1 VATTDIIRELRSLTG
16 AGVMDCKKALED
28 AKGDINKAI
37 ELLKQTGLS
46 KVQKKSSRTANEGV
60 IETYV
65 HSGGRIGVMLELNCE
80 TDFVARTSEFV
91 SLAHDIALQVASM
104 DPQCIDDEVNLD
116 ELDSSAG
123 EPRLMYQPFV
133 KDSSQTIKDLITE
146 AVSKIG
152 ENIVIKRFIRYE
164 LGES

>member
-152 ENIVIKRFIRYE
+152 ENILIKRFIRYE

>member
-28 AKGDINKAI
+28 AKGDINKAM

-46 KVQKKSSRTANEGV
+46 KVQKKSSRTANEGI

-91 SLAHDIALQVASM
+91 SLAHDIALQIASM
-104 DPQCIDDEVNLD
+104 DPQCIDDEVSSD
-116 ELDSSAG
+116 ELDSTAE

>member
-1 VATTDIIRELRSLTG
+1 MATTDIIRELRSLTG

-28 AKGDINKAI
+28 AKGDINKAM

-46 KVQKKSSRTANEGV
+46 KVQKKSSRTANEGI

-91 SLAHDIALQVASM
+91 SLAHDIALQIASM
-104 DPQCIDDEVNLD
+104 DPQCIDDEVSSD
-116 ELDSSAG
+116 ELDSTAE

>member
-1 VATTDIIRELRSLTG
+1 MSNITAVSVKALRDLSG
-16 AGVMDCKKALED
+16 AGLMDCKSALDE
-28 AKGDINKAI
+28 AEGDMDKEID
-37 ELLKQTGLS
+37 LLRTKGLS
-46 KVQKKSSRTANEGV
+46 AATKKSGRTASEGLV
-60 IETYV
+60 CIKTEGTKGTLV
-65 HSGGRIGVMLELNCE
+65 EDNSE

-152 ENIVIKRFIRYE
+152 ENILIKRFIRYE

>member
-1 VATTDIIRELRSLTG
+1 MATTDIIRELRSLTG

-152 ENIVIKRFIRYE
+152 ENILIKRFIRYE

>member
-1 VATTDIIRELRSLTG
+1 MATTDIIRELRSLTG

-116 ELDSSAG
+116 ELDSSTG

-133 KDSSQTIKDLITE
+133 KDSNQTIKDLITE

>member
-1 VATTDIIRELRSLTG
+1 MATTDIIRELRSLTG

-28 AKGDINKAI
+28 AKGDINKAM

-91 SLAHDIALQVASM
+91 SLAHDIALQIASM
-104 DPQCIDDEVNLD
+104 DPQCIDDEVSSD
-116 ELDSSAG
+116 ELDSTAE

>member
-1 VATTDIIRELRSLTG
+1 MATTDIIRELRSLTG